1 MSIDDSSPNDGLTG
15 DAAIS
20 STADLAAAW
29 NQVIAPVT
37 PLKFG
42 PWSLVLRGD
51 EVADISHNGT
61 LVLRSLRVVVRD
73 GNWGTPPA
81 VVSATR
87 VDETTDA
94 VEVRL
99 AVRHTHGDVDFSW
112 DGVLRLSADELHVA
126 FAGTALTTFAS
137 NRIGF
142 TVLHPPTLAG
152 HEMTVRHPEGTNE
165 TVLFTEA
172 ISPHQPAKNIAG
184 LRWSP
189 EPADG
194 PGGENACTA
203 EIDFTGEIFETED
216 QRNWT
221 DASFKTYSTPLEI
234 PFPVQ
239 RTVGDK
245 VSQSVTLRCVGG
257 ATATVRATSLT
268 LGAAPSDRIVPEL
281 TVGASTAPAR
291 AQGTTSAN
299 PVAAGVLVELNLVD
313 ANWPAA
319 LERAIADSS
328 GGSLDVRLIA
338 WQSEELSPALDAL
351 AALASVRVSRLAVFD
366 STSHVSEPVLWD
378 ALQAGAAARSI
389 TAELVGGTR
398 GYFTEL
404 NRAHERLADSVGA
417 LAFSIT
423 PQMHSLDREQLV
435 ESIGVQRTVA
445 VNARRI
451 AAGRPLHIGPITL
464 RARFNAVAT
473 DAHEPEQSV
482 TLDHGYG
489 AELVDD
495 ATDPRQQSRAL
506 AAWLVASVDAL
517 TIADVHSI
525 SYFEAWG
532 ERGIVSADG
541 TRVFP
546 TAVAL
551 GWLTELRG
559 ERLLSLVGETADNV
573 SVLVTRSNDGSLTV
587 LASNLSDEAQRVRV
601 NVAGSTA
608 VAGSLDTLVAD
619 AAGSWGL
626 LSWPLVAN
634 AGVLVLDVPAADVV
648 RWRS

>member
-1 MSIDDSSPNDGLTG
+1 MR
-15 DAAIS
+15 
-20 STADLAAAW
+20 LAEAW
-29 NQVIAPVT
+29 NQIIAPVR
-37 PLKFG
+37 PLTFG

-81 VVSATR
+81 VVGATS
-87 VDETTDA
+87 VAETTEA
-94 VEVRL
+94 LEVHL
-99 AVRHTHGDVDFSW
+99 AVRHTQGDVDFSW
-112 DGVLRLSADELHVA
+112 DGVLRLSANELHFA
-126 FAGTALTTFAS
+126 FDGTALSAFAS

-152 HEMTVRHPEGTNE
+152 HEVTVRSPAGASE
-165 TVLFTEA
+165 TMVFTEA

-189 EPADG
+189 ESADG
-194 PGGENACTA
+194 NCTA
-203 EIDFTGEIFETED
+203 EIAFAGEIFETED

-239 RTVGDK
+239 RTTGEK
-245 VSQSVTLRCVGG
+245 VSQSVTLCCEGG
-257 ATATVRATSLT
+257 APMSAHPTRLT
-268 LGAAPSDRIVPEL
+268 LGAGPSDRIIPEL

-291 AQGTTSAN
+291 EQSPGGPSA
-299 PVAAGVLVELNLVD
+299 PPIATGVLVELTLVD

-319 LERAIADSS
+319 LERAVDDSA
-328 GGSLDVRLIA
+328 GGTLDVRLIVTKLD
-338 WQSEELSPALDAL
+338 ELAAALDAL
-351 AALASVRVSRLAVFD
+351 MPLNVSRIAVFD
-366 STSHVSEPVLWD
+366 SGSHVTEPELWKVLV
-378 ALQAGAAARSI
+378 AGAPARGL

-404 NRAHERLADSVGA
+404 NRTHERLAESVGA
-417 LAFSIT
+417 LTFSIT
-423 PQMHSLDREQLV
+423 PQMHSLDREQII

-445 VNARRI
+445 LNARRI
-451 AAGRPLHIGPITL
+451 ADGRPLHIGPVTL

-489 AELVDD
+489 AELVDG
-495 ATDPRQQSRAL
+495 ATDLRQQGRAF

-517 TIADVHSI
+517 TISGVHSI

-532 ERGIVSADG
+532 ERGVVSAVG
-541 TRVFP
+541 AQSFP
-546 TAVAL
+546 VAVAL

-559 ERLLSLVGETADNV
+559 SRLLTLAGDVADNADNADNV
-573 SVLVTRSNDGSLTV
+573 RVLATRSSDGSLTV
-587 LASNLSDEAQRVRV
+587 LVSNLSDTAQIVRV
-601 NVAGSTA
+601 GLGANATEITGT
-608 VAGSLDTLVAD
+608 LDTLVAD
-619 AAGSWGL
+619 ASGSWG
-626 LSWPLVAN
+626 SSSKPLVAE
-634 AGVLVLDVPAADVV
+634 AGVLILEVAAADVV
-648 RWRS
+648 RWQS